1 MKRCDQSQS
10 TGVRLVLASSPAAL
24 GAGCLPPDEINAI
37 KSEIDEMEQDLG
49 VIQSEIRTRI
59 ETGGGDVNEPITGW
73 IMAAGYASV
82 PATLFLYLLA
92 HRLRLFRKIK
102 SKLRGEHQ
110 SQPL

>member
-1 MKRCDQSQS
+1 MKQRDRYNSC
-10 TGVRLVLASSPAAL
+10 GVRLMLASSPAAL
-24 GAGCLPPDEINAI
+24 AAGCLPPDEINAI
-37 KSEIDEMEQDLG
+37 KSEIDEMEQDMG

-110 SQPL
+110 GQPL